1 MIKNRIELLKEGV
14 PKVLI
19 TWHLPREEGLFYPLA
34 FQFAEDVDDEVK
46 ERIFE
51 VVRRPLKVPAKQ
63 NRMASSG
70 SSDHFSVLE
79 RPLARL
85 AFRTRS
91 FGPAQ
96 REHVLQDRPI
106 EEP

>member
-1 MIKNRIELLKEGV
+1 MIKNRIELFKDGE

-19 TWHLPREEGLFYPLA
+19 TWHMPREEGLFYPLA
-34 FQFAEDVDDEVK
+34 FQFAGDVDDEVK
-46 ERIFE
+46 QEIFE
-51 VVRRPLKVPAKQ
+51 VVRRPLRVPAKQ
-63 NRMASSG
+63 NRMATCG
-70 SSDHFSVLE
+70 SSDHFSVIE

-85 AFRTRS
+85 GFRTRA
-91 FGPAQ
+91 FGAAQ